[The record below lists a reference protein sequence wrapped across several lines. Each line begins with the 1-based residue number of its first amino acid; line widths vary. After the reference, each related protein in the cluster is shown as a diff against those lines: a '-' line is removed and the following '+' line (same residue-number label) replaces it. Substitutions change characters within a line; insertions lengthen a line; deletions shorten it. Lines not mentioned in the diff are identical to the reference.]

1 MKINHSIQKLLRY
14 HKIWKN
20 VLLSKLCNGC
30 YLMQTYFPVTDFEM
44 QMIKLDESA
53 EQLKEATEVTFSVRN
68 SCKIICF

>member
-1 MKINHSIQKLLRY
+1 
-14 HKIWKN
+14 
-20 VLLSKLCNGC
+20 
-30 YLMQTYFPVTDFEM
+30 MQTYFPVTDFEM